1 MTDKHVFLVTG
12 AGSGIG
18 AATARR
24 LAADGHRVVV
34 AGRRREP
41 LAAIAAGTGA
51 LAVAGDL
58 ADAAGADALV
68 AAALKAYGRID
79 GLVLNAG
86 VMIPGAL
93 GETSGDD
100 WDTVLRVNLTGPA
113 LLAKAALPAL
123 LAARGAVVA
132 VSSVA
137 GLRAP
142 TGASA
147 YAVAKAGLIML
158 MQTLAA
164 DYGSAG
170 LRANAI
176 CPGWVRTE
184 MADREMDA
192 FAGQVGARDA
202 GEPDAGEPGDR
213 ERGDGER
220 AAGGSGVDE
229 RAAAYEQVTRLVPQR
244 RAADAAE
251 AAEAV
256 AWLLSPAASYV
267 NGAVLPVDGGATVV
281 DVGTSAYGF
290 HIEPRG

>member
-24 LAADGHRVVV
+24 LAAAGHQVVV

-41 LAAIAAGTGA
+41 LAAIAAETGA

-58 ADAAGADALV
+58 AEAAGADALV
-68 AAALKAYGRID
+68 AAALNTYGRID

-93 GETSGDD
+93 GKTSGDD

-147 YAVAKAGLIML
+147 YAVSKAGLIML
-158 MQTLAA
+158 TQTLAA

-184 MADREMDA
+184 MADREMDD
-192 FAGQVGARDA
+192 FAGQVGQHDV
-202 GEPDAGEPGDR
+202 
-213 ERGDGER
+213 
-220 AAGGSGVDE
+220 AA

-244 RAADAAE
+244 RAADATE
-251 AAEAV
+251 VAEAV
-256 AWLLSPAASYV
+256 AWLLSPAAAYV

>member
-1 MTDKHVFLVTG
+1 MTDKHVFIVTG

-24 LAADGHRVVV
+24 LASAGHQVVV
-34 AGRRREP
+34 AGRRPEP
-41 LAAIAAGTGA
+41 LAAIAAETGA
-51 LAVAGDL
+51 LAVAGDAAA
-58 ADAAGADALV
+58 ADGANAVV
-68 AAALKAYGRID
+68 AAALDTYGRLD

-93 GETSGDD
+93 GETSAED
-100 WDTVLRVNLTGPA
+100 WDTVLRINLTGPA
-113 LLAKAALPAL
+113 LLAKAALEHL
-123 LAARGAVVA
+123 LAARGSVVA

-147 YAVAKAGLIML
+147 YAASKAGLIML
-158 MQTLAA
+158 TQTLAA
-164 DYGSAG
+164 DYGAAG
-170 LRANAI
+170 LRANAV

-184 MADREMDA
+184 MADQEMDD
-192 FAGQVGARDA
+192 FIGHGGARDA
-202 GEPDAGEPGDR
+202 GYD
-213 ERGDGER
+213 
-220 AAGGSGVDE
+220 
-229 RAAAYEQVTRLVPQR
+229 QVTRLVPQR

-251 AAEAV
+251 IAEAV

-267 NGAVLPVDGGATVV
+267 NGAVLPIDGGATVV

-290 HIEPRG
+290 RIEPRG